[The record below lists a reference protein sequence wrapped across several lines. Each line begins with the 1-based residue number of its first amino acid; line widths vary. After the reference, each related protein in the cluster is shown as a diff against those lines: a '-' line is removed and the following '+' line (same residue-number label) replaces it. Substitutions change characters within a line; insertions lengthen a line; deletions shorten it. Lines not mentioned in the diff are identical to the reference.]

1 MNIRISLPLVLAACA
16 AVGFVGYFTGL
27 RTQSVSEDL
36 QDYKTRYE
44 QLQAKMQNFTDAD
57 FQEYQ
62 QLKDRSQQY
71 AKAEELL
78 GKIMMVFL
86 ADLGLKVNKTDLDK
100 VAKMA
105 QPIPPPPPS
114 QTPSTQVPPAP
125 PAPAASGSHPA
136 GGTTVSKPVADN
148 AGQPLNWAEKEK
160 SLGEIANENDAA
172 NFLKSVAVDNL
183 FGSIKSSR
191 PIDAAL
197 LDAFNGNFQ
206 GRIVM
211 DDPQVKPQDI
221 SIELKGFR
229 EGESTS
235 GTYKIS
241 VSTGGQATSTTSG
254 NGELKDFKSID
265 GSTQA
270 VIIRSTPSSYIQ
282 VYSVPRLNQLIGNY
296 YKQDS
301 IDKFSR
307 VGTVILNR
315 R

>member
-1 MNIRISLPLVLAACA
+1 MVLAACV
-16 AVGFVGYFTGL
+16 AVGLVGYFTGL

-36 QDYKTRYE
+36 QDYKTKYE
-44 QLQAKMQNFTDAD
+44 QLQGKMQNFTDAD

-105 QPIPPPPPS
+105 QPIPPPL
-114 QTPSTQVPPAP
+114 PPAP
-125 PAPAASGSHPA
+125 PVGSSTQAPPSSEAHSAAGA
-136 GGTTVSKPVADN
+136 GALVTKPTADN
-148 AGQPLNWAEKEK
+148 RQAPNWAEREK
-160 SLGEIANENDAA
+160 ALGEIANEGDAA
-172 NFLKSVAVDNL
+172 NFLKNVAVDNL

-191 PIDAAL
+191 PMDAGM
-197 LDAFNGNFQ
+197 LDALNGNFQ

-211 DDPQVKPQDI
+211 DDPQAKSQDI
-221 SIELKGFR
+221 TLELKGFR
-229 EGESTS
+229 EGESTT
-235 GTYKIS
+235 GTYKIG
-241 VSTGGQATSTTSG
+241 VSAGGQATSTTTGS
-254 NGELKDFKSID
+254 GELKHFRSVE

-270 VIIRSTPSSYIQ
+270 VIIASTPNSYIQ

-301 IDKFSR
+301 VDKFSKA
-307 VGTVILNR
+307 GTVILNR